1 MRPCS
6 ASAWVPRARGRPASR
21 SCSPAGAGPRCAP
34 TITSFGKPFTK
45 DSGIGVA
52 VDGAGPSLGK
62 IRAMVRSGKV
72 TWDLCDSS
80 IGASEVLGRDGM
92 LEPIDYAI
100 VDKGATMPGFA
111 MPWCYGTSAFS
122 YVLAYDRRATG
133 GAAPRDWADFWDVK
147 KFPGK
152 RTMRRGMQG
161 VLEAALLADGVAREK
176 LYPLDVGRALAKVR
190 QIKDVTVFWE
200 SGADSERLLRQGEV
214 VMGNIWSTRARWL
227 DETTRGRITWT
238 WQDGLLTAGV
248 FNVPKGNPAGKDAMR
263 LLAAMTNPERQVMLL
278 KLLGS
283 GPANPAASALVP
295 PALRRIDPS
304 VRGERGEADR
314 DAGILVCGPLSG
326 GGTEVPRPDRELTC
340 ARCPRALCSRHERRG
355 GNRGKPPRCAR
366 PICFSTG
373 GVSRPAGG
381 ASRRRPRR
389 ASCCCT
395 RGWAACACGAAFRRC
410 SPARAAAACSPSRA
424 SATAPAIRWPLPR
437 PLDFMEREARDV
449 LPRVLE
455 AAGVERCLL
464 VGHSDGASIAAIAA
478 GMRQDARLAGLVLMA
493 PHFFVED
500 VSIAAIAAAR
510 DAYAAGD
517 LRARLAPHHAEV
529 EVAFHGWNDT
539 WLDPAFRSWNIT
551 RYLPSIRVPVLLI
564 QGEADP
570 YGTVAQI
577 RAAERLIA
585 APVRTLLLPGIGH
598 DPARQARAATVEAI
612 ASFARFACG

>member
-1 MRPCS
+1 MHDDAFGRDQ
-6 ASAWVPRARGRPASR
+6 AALLAARIRGGRITRRELAALAALFGIGAGARGAQA
-21 SCSPAGAGPRCAP
+21 AGRQIVLACWGGAAVRAYDQ
-34 TITSFGKPFTK
+34 SFGKPFTK

-80 IGASEVLGRDGM
+80 IGASQVLGRDGM

-133 GAAPRDWADFWDVK
+133 GAAPRDWADFWDAK

-176 LYPLDVGRALAKVR
+176 LYPLDVGRALAKLR

-248 FNVPKGNPAGKDAMR
+248 FNVPKGSPAGKDAMR

-295 PALRRIDPS
+295 PALRRVDPS
-304 VRGERGEADR
+304 YAE
-314 DAGILVCGPLSG
+314 
-326 GGTEVPRPDRELTC
+326 
-340 ARCPRALCSRHERRG
+340 
-355 GNRGKPPRCAR
+355 N
-366 PICFSTG
+366 
-373 GVSRPAGG
+373 
-381 ASRRRPRR
+381 
-389 ASCCCT
+389 
-395 RGWAACACGAAFRRC
+395 AAKQ
-410 SPARAAAACSPSRA
+410 
-424 SATAPAIRWPLPR
+424 
-437 PLDFMEREARDV
+437 
-449 LPRVLE
+449 
-455 AAGVERCLL
+455 
-464 VGHSDGASIAAIAA
+464 IA
-478 GMRQDARLAGLVLMA
+478 MQ
-493 PHFFVED
+493 E
-500 VSIAAIAAAR
+500 SW
-510 DAYAAGD
+510 YAAHYQ
-517 LRARLAPHHAEV
+517 AVAPK
-529 EVAFHGWNDT
+529 
-539 WLDPAFRSWNIT
+539 FR
-551 RYLPSIRVPVLLI
+551 
-564 QGEADP
+564 D
-570 YGTVAQI
+570 
-577 RAAERLIA
+577 LIA
-585 APVRTLLLPGIGH
+585 
-598 DPARQARAATVEAI
+598 
-612 ASFARFACG
+612 S

>member
-1 MRPCS
+1 
-6 ASAWVPRARGRPASR
+6 
-21 SCSPAGAGPRCAP
+21 
-34 TITSFGKPFTK
+34 
-45 DSGIGVA
+45 
-52 VDGAGPSLGK
+52 
-62 IRAMVRSGKV
+62 MVRSGKV

-176 LYPLDVGRALAKVR
+176 LYPLDVGRALAKLR

-248 FNVPKGNPAGKDAMR
+248 FNVPKGSPAGKDAMR

-304 VRGERGEADR
+304 YAENAAKQIVMQESWDAAHYQAVAPKFR
-314 DAGILVCGPLSG
+314 D
-326 GGTEVPRPDRELTC
+326 
-340 ARCPRALCSRHERRG
+340 
-355 GNRGKPPRCAR
+355 
-366 PICFSTG
+366 
-373 GVSRPAGG
+373 
-381 ASRRRPRR
+381 
-389 ASCCCT
+389 
-395 RGWAACACGAAFRRC
+395 
-410 SPARAAAACSPSRA
+410 
-424 SATAPAIRWPLPR
+424 
-437 PLDFMEREARDV
+437 
-449 LPRVLE
+449 
-455 AAGVERCLL
+455 
-464 VGHSDGASIAAIAA
+464 
-478 GMRQDARLAGLVLMA
+478 
-493 PHFFVED
+493 
-500 VSIAAIAAAR
+500 
-510 DAYAAGD
+510 
-517 LRARLAPHHAEV
+517 
-529 EVAFHGWNDT
+529 
-539 WLDPAFRSWNIT
+539 
-551 RYLPSIRVPVLLI
+551 
-564 QGEADP
+564 
-570 YGTVAQI
+570 
-577 RAAERLIA
+577 LIA
-585 APVRTLLLPGIGH
+585 
-598 DPARQARAATVEAI
+598 
-612 ASFARFACG
+612 S